1 MTLVRRALAPAAASA
16 AALLGVALVPSA
28 ASAASPSSAAGA
40 AGAVYVLGNQPSGN
54 EVIAYD
60 RGADGALTPAGSYAT
75 GGTGTGGGL
84 GSQGAVVL
92 DEAGRHLYA
101 VNAGSGSITS
111 FRVRPGGLERVD
123 TVASGGTMPTSVT
136 VHHGL
141 VYVLNA
147 GGAGNISGFTAAGG
161 DLEPLAGSSRPLSAA
176 ATAPAQVSFSPDGRT
191 LVVTERATQRID
203 LYAVGADGLATG
215 PTVVASAGATPFGFG
230 FDNRGTLIVS
240 EAFGGAPDASAVSS
254 YRPAAGGLD
263 TVSASVPTTE
273 TAACWI
279 AVTANGRFAYAG
291 NAGTNSVTGYRVA
304 QDGALEVLDADG
316 RTGSSAG
323 GVTDLAVS
331 RDSRHLYAR
340 LGNRTVDAW
349 AIAADGSL
357 SPLGAVPGLPAGAA
371 GITAA

>member
-1 MTLVRRALAPAAASA
+1 MSLFRRALAPAAASA

-28 ASAASPSSAAGA
+28 ASAADAP
-40 AGAVYVLGNQPSGN
+40 GAVYVLGNQPSGN
-54 EVIAYD
+54 EVIVFD
-60 RGADGALTPAGSYAT
+60 RAADGSLTPAGSHAT
-75 GGTGTGGGL
+75 GGAGTGGGL

-92 DEAGRHLYA
+92 DDAGRFLYA
-101 VNAGSGSITS
+101 VNAGSGSVTS
-111 FRVRPGGLERVD
+111 FRVRPDGLERVD
-123 TVASGGTMPTSVT
+123 VVASGGAMPTSLT

-147 GGAGNISGFTAAGG
+147 GGAGNITGFTTEGG
-161 DLEPLAGSSRPLSAA
+161 DLEPLAGSTRPLSAA
-176 ATAPAQVSFSPDGRT
+176 GTAPAQVSFSPDGRA

-203 LYAVGADGLATG
+203 LYAVGGDGLATG
-215 PTVVASAGATPFGFG
+215 PTVVPSAGATPFGFG

-254 YRPAAGGLD
+254 YRLAGGGLD
-263 TVSASVPTTE
+263 TVSASVTTTE

-291 NAGTNSVTGYRVA
+291 NAGTSSVTGYRVA
-304 QDGALEVLDADG
+304 PDGAIDILDADG
-316 RTGSSAG
+316 KTGSSAA

-331 RDSRHLYAR
+331 RDSRYLYAR

-357 SPLGAVPGLPAGAA
+357 APLGPVPGLPAGAA
-371 GITAA
+371 GIAAA